1 MKTIDQIQ
9 KTLKRV
15 HKELPLRV
23 DVIGKNG
30 TVLAS
35 THGGSVGG
43 EASHAACRLPLHDT
57 PFVIAVEGEGPAAE
71 HVAILAAM
79 LLGETAVA
87 SPRERKEIW
96 LRSLLSGE
104 WDGAGENPDMEDL
117 RKYVPCRVIAIRTD
131 TPRAEGVQRMV
142 KKVFPDP
149 GQCLTCVMDGR
160 TLALIVPEA
169 GQDREDYGQLAQ
181 ALLDT
186 MENELDVDGAAGIS
200 ALAGTVADI
209 SGAYR
214 QAQSALNAGAAKG
227 SIRLYDDMVLE
238 RMVYALPGD
247 VRRSLAGRML
257 DSEGNCLLDKEMLH
271 TADVFLES
279 GLNLSETARRLY
291 VHRNTLIY
299 RLDKIQ
305 KTIGLDLRDFHGAM
319 VFRVLVMASNR
330 QQEEDKT

>member
-1 MKTIDQIQ
+1 MKTIEQMQ

-15 HKELPLRV
+15 HKEMSLRV
-23 DVIGKNG
+23 DVIDKNG

-35 THGGSVGG
+35 THAGCVGG
-43 EASHAACRLPLHDT
+43 QAPGDACRLPLQDT
-57 PFVIAVEGEGPAAE
+57 PYVIAVEGDGPAAE
-71 HVAILAAM
+71 HAAILAAM

-87 SPRERKEIW
+87 SPKQKREIW
-96 LRSLLSGE
+96 LRSLLNGE
-104 WDGAGENPDMEDL
+104 WDGTGENPETGDL
-117 RKYVPCRVIAIRTD
+117 TGYVPCRVIALRTD
-131 TPRAEGVQRMV
+131 TPRAEGVQKMV

-149 GQCLTCVMDGR
+149 GQCLTCVMDPK

-169 GQDREDYGQLAQ
+169 EQDREDYAQLAQ

-186 MENELDVDGAAGIS
+186 MENELNVDGTAGIS
-200 ALAGTVADI
+200 SPAGTVTDI

-214 QAQSALNAGAAKG
+214 QAQSALAAGAAKG

-238 RMVYALPGD
+238 RMVYALPGE
-247 VRRSLAGRML
+247 VRRSLAGRMH
-257 DSEGNCLLDKEMLH
+257 DSEGNCLLDGEMMH
-271 TADVFLES
+271 TAQVFLES

-319 VFRVLVMASNR
+319 VFRVLMMTSIVM
-330 QQEEDKT
+330 QEDDET

>member
-1 MKTIDQIQ
+1 MKGIARIQ
-9 KTLKRV
+9 KILTLM
-15 HKELPLRV
+15 HKEMPLRV
-23 DVIGKNG
+23 DVIDKNG

-35 THGGSVGG
+35 THSGCVGG
-43 EASHAACRLPLHDT
+43 QTPKGTCRLPLKAT
-57 PFVIAVEGEGPAAE
+57 PYVIAMEGEGPAAE
-71 HVAILAAM
+71 HAAILAAM

-87 SPRERKEIW
+87 SPRQKREIW
-96 LRSLLSGE
+96 LRSLISGE
-104 WDGAGENPDMEDL
+104 WDGAGENPDIGDL
-117 RKYVPCRVIAIRTD
+117 SEYVPCRVIAIRTD
-131 TPRAEGVQRMV
+131 TLGAEGVQRMV
-142 KKVFPDP
+142 KKVFPEP

-200 ALAGTVADI
+200 SLAGAVTDI
-209 SGAYR
+209 SGAYG
-214 QAQSALNAGAAKG
+214 QAQSALTAGAAKG
-227 SIRLYDDMVLE
+227 SIRMYDDMVLE

-257 DSEGNCLLDKEMLH
+257 DTEGNCLLDAEMLH
-271 TADVFLES
+271 TAEVFLES

-305 KTIGLDLRDFHGAM
+305 KAIGLDLRDFHGAM
-319 VFRVLVMASNR
+319 VFRVLTMASNR
-330 QQEEDKT
+330 QQEADEI

>member
-1 MKTIDQIQ
+1 MKSIERIQ
-9 KTLKRV
+9 KTLARM
-15 HKELPLRV
+15 HREMPLRV
-23 DVIGKNG
+23 DVIDKQG

-35 THGGSVGG
+35 THAGCVGH
-43 EASHAACRLPLHDT
+43 EAPKGACRLPLKAT
-57 PFVIAVEGEGPAAE
+57 PYVIAVEGEGPPAE

-79 LLGETAVA
+79 MLGETAVA
-87 SPRERKEIW
+87 SPREKREIW

-104 WDGAGENPDMEDL
+104 WDGTGENPDTGDL
-117 RKYVPCRVIAIRTD
+117 NDYVPCRVIAIRTE

-149 GQCLTCVMDGR
+149 GQCLSCVMDPG

-169 GQDREDYGQLAQ
+169 EQDREDFAQLAQ

-186 MENELDVDGAAGIS
+186 MENELNVDGAAGIS
-200 ALAGTVADI
+200 ALAGTAADI
-209 SGAYR
+209 SAAYS
-214 QAQSALNAGAAKG
+214 QAQSALSAGAAMG
-227 SIRLYDDMVLE
+227 SIRMYDDMVLE

-247 VRRSLAGRML
+247 VCRSLADRML
-257 DSEGNCLLDKEMLH
+257 DDGGNCLLDAEMLH
-271 TADVFLES
+271 TAQAFLQS

-319 VFRVLVMASNR
+319 VFRVLWMASNR
-330 QQEEDKT
+330 QQEEGKV

>member
-9 KTLKRV
+9 KTLKHV
-15 HKELPLRV
+15 HKEIPLRV
-23 DVIGKNG
+23 DVIDKNG

-35 THGGSVGG
+35 THTGSVGSQ
-43 EASHAACRLPLHDT
+43 ESPDACRLPLQDT
-57 PFVIAVEGEGPAAE
+57 PYVIAAEGDGPAAE

-87 SPRERKEIW
+87 SPGEKKEIW
-96 LRSLLSGE
+96 LRALLNGE
-104 WDGAGENPDMEDL
+104 WDGAGENPDTGDICE
-117 RKYVPCRVIAIRTD
+117 YVPCRVIAIRTD
-131 TPRAEGVQRMV
+131 APRAEGVQRMV
-142 KKVFPDP
+142 KKVFPEP

-160 TLALIVPEA
+160 TLALIVQEA
-169 GQDREDYGQLAQ
+169 GQDREDYSQLAQ

-200 ALAGTVADI
+200 SPAGTVTDI
-209 SGAYR
+209 SAAYR
-214 QAQSALNAGAAKG
+214 QAQSALKAGAAKG

-238 RMVYALPGD
+238 RMVYALPTD

-257 DSEGNCLLDKEMLH
+257 DSEGNCLLDKEMRH
-271 TADVFLES
+271 TAEVFLES

-319 VFRVLVMASNR
+319 VFQVLMMASMGL
-330 QQEEDKT
+330 QEDNET

>member
-1 MKTIDQIQ
+1 MKTIEQIQ
-9 KTLKRV
+9 KTLKHM
-15 HKELPLRV
+15 HKEMPLRV
-23 DVIGKNG
+23 DVIDKNG
-30 TVLAS
+30 TVLAG
-35 THGGSVGG
+35 THAGSVGG
-43 EASHAACRLPLHDT
+43 QAPQGTCRLPLQDT
-57 PFVIAVEGEGPAAE
+57 PYVIAVEGEGPAAE

-87 SPRERKEIW
+87 SPREKKEIW
-96 LRSLLSGE
+96 LRSLLDGE
-104 WDGAGENPDMEDL
+104 WDGAGDNPDTGDL
-117 RKYVPCRVIAIRTD
+117 SEYVPCRVIAIRSD
-131 TPRAEGVQRMV
+131 TPRAEGVQKMV

-169 GQDREDYGQLAQ
+169 GQDREDFAQLAQ

-200 ALAGTVADI
+200 ALAGAVTEI
-209 SGAYR
+209 SGAYG
-214 QAQSALNAGAAKG
+214 QAQSALHAGAAKG

-247 VRRSLAGRML
+247 VRRSLAGRLM
-257 DSEGNCLLDKEMLH
+257 DGEGNCLLDKEMLH
-271 TADVFLES
+271 TAEVFLES

-319 VFRVLVMASNR
+319 VFRVLTMANNR
-330 QQEEDKT
+330 HQEEGGI